1 MFFRKRVK
9 RETITGK
16 GKEDTKAL
24 HKIFD
29 VLNYTPVRY
38 GFLSSWMSFMES
50 AEGVIR
56 KRLSNVNVSADSLNA
71 GAKTN
76 GYVCMFDPW
85 IDAMALP
92 AFSNGKEQY
101 ENHMSLIY
109 HQKGVLQGEIAKAR
123 QQLDDLR
130 GDLADLDSQL
140 TYYKE
145 LEQKQKGRV

>member
-38 GFLSSWMSFMES
+38 GFLSSWILFTDTARE
-50 AEGVIR
+50 ALR
-56 KRLSNVNVSADSLNA
+56 KKISNISADSLNA

-130 GDLADLDSQL
+130 DDLADLDSQL

>member
-16 GKEDTKAL
+16 GKEVTKAL
-24 HKIFD
+24 RKIFD

-38 GFLSSWMSFMES
+38 GFLRSWLLFFDS
-50 AEGVIR
+50 ADAAIR
-56 KRLSNVNVSADSLNA
+56 KTLRKVSADSLNG

-109 HQKGVLQGEIAKAR
+109 HQKGVLQGEITKAR
-123 QQLDDLR
+123 LQLDDLR